1 MEVIVNPL
9 VREPLISIVQS
20 FEKFVLYRIQ
30 RIFPE
35 IENYFIAGSVGEG
48 LFGVPGLFTKIQTK
62 LIEKQCDVDIMGTVH
77 GIVVMERRDVHH
89 TNVEVLKLENIESR
103 PGYASLRKLAKDHCT
118 TDHFSSQEIR
128 NIYKDCAHS
137 IDYGG
142 VLYKLGRILNAN
154 KCLLNGPAL
163 MIDLLSSNFHK
174 SPFKLTKSIDFV
186 IGIRCDEWPSVAD
199 EWFERKRSGWP
210 SGTLIAKAVEMG
222 CDLVP
227 IGPGGNSPDDKEWR
241 ISFVRAERLLIHS
254 LNSTQLKTLA
264 LLKIIFKNKDFGE
277 IFRNKISSYVAKTAF
292 FWTSE
297 EYNGDQWEDSDC
309 INYVKLCLLK
319 LLHFVKHLF
328 CPNYF
333 IRECNVFREKLNEME
348 KHSCVRALDQFITG
362 DCFKDKILDLG
373 KFKGART
380 TCVQLLS
387 LLKKSGINVHI
398 RNVIERITDKSIQ
411 ERLGECIF
419 EFLST
424 PSEKNLKSSIEEL
437 WFLLGFSPDRPLI
450 SDITSNVHSI
460 AFQDFFIRNL
470 TCAQLRVLNTAL
482 SRFEL
487 TVNERFGIFHTLLS
501 QANLKT
507 ETLCAAEITQ
517 IAHVFFTNGLY
528 ENALHLIIPML
539 EEFKKVSPI
548 RLNSIN
554 SYVILAFSPLN
565 DASFTSPW
573 RPICDITFFNLEESI
588 LTEHLKIEMVLAGL
602 GYKMHAESRQI
613 KSAACPYLVN
623 VHPLVYAYYMKYKC
637 CIYMGKNIDS
647 LNKALQE
654 LEGQVLKKTEHGYHN
669 LNLLGC
675 SLYESGN
682 FERALKIFALAYRKR
697 DNRISVFYH
706 VGILLRRCFK
716 DNYTTDIGTN

>member
-1 MEVIVNPL
+1 M
-9 VREPLISIVQS
+9 REPLISIVHC
-20 FEKFVLYRIQ
+20 FEKFVLYRIK

-48 LFGVPGLFTKIQTK
+48 LFGFPGLFTKIQK
-62 LIEKQCDVDIMGTVH
+62 KMIEKQCDVDIMGTVH
-77 GIVVMERRDVHH
+77 GIVVMERRDVHY
-89 TNVEVLKLENIESR
+89 TNVEVLKLENIESL
-103 PGYASLRKLAKDHCT
+103 PGYAFLRKLDNDYCT
-118 TDHFSSQEIR
+118 IDYFSSQEIR

-142 VLYKLGRILNAN
+142 ALYKLGRILNAN
-154 KCLLNGPAL
+154 KCSQNGPAL

-174 SPFKLTKSIDFV
+174 SPFELTKSIDFV
-186 IGIRCDEWPSVAD
+186 FSIHCDEWPSVAD
-199 EWFERKRSGWP
+199 EWIERKRSGWP

-241 ISFVRAERLLIHS
+241 ISLVRAERLLIHA

-319 LLHFVKHLF
+319 LLHFVKHRF

-333 IRECNVFREKLNEME
+333 VRECDVFREKLNEME
-348 KHSCVRALDQFITG
+348 KQSCVRALDQFITG

-387 LLKKSGINVHI
+387 LLKKFGNNVNVCI

-411 ERLGECIF
+411 ESLGGYIF

-424 PSEKNLKSSIEEL
+424 PSEKNFKSSIEEL
-437 WFLLGFSPDRPLI
+437 WFLLGFSRDRPLI
-450 SDITSNVHSI
+450 SDIASNVHSI

-470 TCAQLRVLNTAL
+470 TCAQLRVLNTDL

-487 TVNERFGIFHTLLS
+487 SVNERFDIFHTLLS

-517 IAHVFFTNGLY
+517 IAHVFFTKGLY

-539 EEFKKVSPI
+539 EEFKKVSLT
-548 RLNSIN
+548 RLNCIN
-554 SYVILAFSPLN
+554 SYVILTSSPSN
-565 DASFTSPW
+565 DVFFTSPW

-588 LTEHLKIEMVLAGL
+588 LTEHLMIEMVLAGL
-602 GYKMHAESRQI
+602 GYKIHAESRQI
-613 KSAACPYLVN
+613 KSAVCPYLVN

-637 CIYMGKNIDS
+637 CIYMGRNIDS
-647 LNKALQE
+647 IRALQE
-654 LEGQVLKKTEHGYHN
+654 LEDQVLENTEHGYFN

-682 FERALKIFALAYRKR
+682 FERAVKIFALAYRKR

-706 VGILLRRCFK
+706 VGILLRRCLK
-716 DNYTTDIGTN
+716 DNYKTDIGTN